1 MIKRIKFGRT
11 LWVGACTIVLS
22 SIIGLTGCSQN
33 NLSNVEPFIPPGY
46 YASTPVLPF
55 DLSVAYWSPYIS
67 RKDADLRFVGK
78 PYVFKNFQVTSQ
90 MLSTAN
96 DGYLWVDLVKAYP
109 LNPANLKQLSVGEKV
124 DMVGVFSGGC
134 RDFPNSLT
142 FSNVVFLPSGD
153 IQIPIGDSSQFQSTP
168 TY

>member
-1 MIKRIKFGRT
+1 MIKRIKSG
-11 LWVGACTIVLS
+11 LILSGAACAIVLS
-22 SIIGLTGCSQN
+22 SVIGLTGCSQN
-33 NLSNVEPFIPPGY
+33 NLSNIVPFIPPGY

-90 MLSTAN
+90 MLSTAD

-109 LNPANLKQLSVGEKV
+109 LNPANLKQLSVGEDV

-134 RDFPNSLT
+134 RDFPNALT
-142 FSNVVFLPSGD
+142 FSDVVFLPSGD
-153 IQIPIGDSSQFQSTP
+153 IQIPLGDSSQFQYTP